1 MSPTGSLVSKGGA
14 RGAAV
19 TEHRGLPEVGGASK
33 LPYGRPTLT
42 DLGSLADVTKGT
54 GPGNDFTDAPTYGT
68 TSIS

>member
-1 MSPTGSLVSKGGA
+1 M
-14 RGAAV
+14 